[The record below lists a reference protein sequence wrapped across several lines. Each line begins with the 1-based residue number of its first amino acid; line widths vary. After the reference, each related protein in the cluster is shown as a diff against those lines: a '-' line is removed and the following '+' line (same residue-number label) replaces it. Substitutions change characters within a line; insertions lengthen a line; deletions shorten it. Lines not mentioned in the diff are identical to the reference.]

1 MREMKDLLFTN
12 EHEWV
17 DVQEDEAYIGL
28 TEFASKALGD
38 IVFVELPEVEEE
50 FAAGDSFGVVES
62 VKAAADMYMPIDG
75 LVLETNLELEDDP
88 GQVNQSP
95 LEKWFI
101 KIQILNKG
109 QLKELMTPEDYERFC
124 EEEA

>member
-1 MREMKDLLFTN
+1 MREMKDLLFTI

-17 DVQEDEAYIGL
+17 DVQGEEAYVGL

-38 IVFVELPEVEEE
+38 IVFVELPEVDEE
-50 FAAGDSFGVVES
+50 FAMGDSFGVVES

-75 LVLETNLELEDDP
+75 LVTDINTELEDDP
-88 GQVNQSP
+88 GQINQEP
-95 LEKWFI
+95 LANWFL
-101 KIQILNKG
+101 KFKMTDKEQLND
-109 QLKELMTPEDYERFC
+109 LMTPSDYERFC

>member
-17 DVQEDEAYIGL
+17 DVQGEEAFVGL

-38 IVFVELPEVEEE
+38 IVFVELPEVDEEYSM
-50 FAAGDSFGVVES
+50 GDSFGVVES

-75 LVLETNLELEDDP
+75 VVTEINTELEDEP
-88 GQVNQSP
+88 SQINQTP
-95 LEKWFI
+95 LEGWFI
-101 KIQILNKG
+101 KLKITNKE
-109 QLKELMTPEDYERFC
+109 QLDELMRPADYERFC

>member
-17 DVQEDEAYIGL
+17 DVQGDEAYVGL

-50 FAAGDSFGVVES
+50 FSMGDSFGVVES

-75 LVLETNLELEDDP
+75 AVTEINTELEDEP
-88 GQVNQSP
+88 SLVNQTP
-95 LEKWFI
+95 LESWFI
-101 KIQILNKG
+101 KMKIANKS
-109 QLKELMTPEDYERFC
+109 QLDELMTPADYERFC